1 MNNELYN
8 VKYTIEPLEDGYKI
22 KSFDDNMIIVQRE
35 PNIPYRVYNSD
46 NITTDYSNSAKTHIE
61 NELNFS
67 ENIEILSLEEIT
79 RLITTLN
86 GFTSTGELIRMS
98 NSVAELE
105 AQMAMTLLDSAGN
118 EISHDNIVNK
128 IEDLRIDFEVEHIK

>member
-46 NITTDYSNSAKTHIE
+46 NITIDYSNSAKTHIE

-79 RLITTLN
+79 KLITTLN
-86 GFTSTGELIRMS
+86 GFTSTGELIKMS

>member
-79 RLITTLN
+79 KLITTLN

>member
-79 RLITTLN
+79 KLITTLN
-86 GFTSTGELIRMS
+86 GFTSTGELIKMS

>member
-46 NITTDYSNSAKTHIE
+46 NTTTDYSNSAKTHIE

-79 RLITTLN
+79 KLITTLN
-86 GFTSTGELIRMS
+86 GFTSTGELIKMS

>member
-22 KSFDDNMIIVQRE
+22 KSFDNNMIIVQRE

-79 RLITTLN
+79 KLITTLN
-86 GFTSTGELIRMS
+86 GFTSTGELIKMS

>member
-22 KSFDDNMIIVQRE
+22 KSFDNNMIIVQRE

-79 RLITTLN
+79 KLITTLN